1 MNLNRNEVKH
11 KGNQRFGGR
20 AKKADDEGEDEE
32 EKEEEEE
39 EKKKKATATTTTTT
53 TKKEKGFLLR
63 ATYAGVRRFPAL
75 GRVLAEFVIRVDEQV
90 FTF

>member
-53 TKKEKGFLLR
+53 TKEKGFLLR

>member
-53 TKKEKGFLLR
+53 KKEKGFLLR